1 MNPTDGNPQTE
12 AEIEVKIAEK
22 KVELEFL
29 NKALRALREVEEDDD
44 REDDDGK
51 ITKLEDEIQ
60 AA

>member
-1 MNPTDGNPQTE
+1 MNSNPQTE
-12 AEIEVKIAEK
+12 AEIEAKIAEK
-22 KVELEFL
+22 KAELEFL

-51 ITKLEDEIQ
+51 IMKLADEIQ

>member
-1 MNPTDGNPQTE
+1 MNSNPQTE

-22 KVELEFL
+22 KAELEFL
-29 NKALRALREVEEDDD
+29 NKALRALREVEEDTD

-51 ITKLEDEIQ
+51 IMKLADEIQ

>member
-1 MNPTDGNPQTE
+1 MNSNPQTE
-12 AEIEVKIAEK
+12 AEIEAKIAEK
-22 KVELEFL
+22 KAELEFL

-51 ITKLEDEIQ
+51 ITKLEEEIT